1 MKEEKAES
9 QPSSIGAIGINGI
22 SDPGLKGIRL
32 DIPKQETLEKTAVE
46 WLKMQLEIRSGI
58 KEITVDSKTFEE
70 LCEQA
75 KEMEKQ
81 QKHKSIDK
89 QVGILKDTLE
99 EMMTSFDSEEDRL
112 DFILDICNGYR
123 KRINL

>member
-75 KEMEKQ
+75 KELEKKQ
-81 QKHKSIDK
+81 IIDA
-89 QVGILKDTLE
+89 
-99 EMMTSFDSEEDRL
+99 FDSGLYDGGENVSNYNLAAEEYYNKT
-112 DFILDICNGYR
+112 F
-123 KRINL
+123 KSE